1 MFIIKAPP
9 YKDGKMNFGCLD
21 GFVNI
26 VAIIIGIGFVV
37 QILLFIFFVGK
48 KSENVVVDKSYSIR
62 DHLDSILFEH
72 REKDV
77 RLDFW
82 YQNYPTAL
90 TTMDSLVKQN
100 KYQEV
105 ISMYESD
112 SIQAIIWLY
121 NRCIVQNHTSP
132 YNIGISK
139 ELVQKFTEN
148 APDHYVTLVDILID
162 MFEKEAKSNG
172 RFYSMGTYM
181 DIFDDDYLYYF
192 DEIHLHCYYLLQ
204 RVRSKVNNA
213 VNSVAVKSS
222 KQGLDYANVLYIQA
236 KMYRDDKEKAIEILR
251 EAKLVY
257 EQSDMESS
265 EDWQKC
271 TDLLTELIEKVQM
284 PESSLLRR
292 LIQLEKIHIET
303 KLQDDIVFV
312 ESIPFS
318 QDDWAIVKKGYDKW
332 RKEEITKGN
341 YQEKCPDSSNQ
352 DDEDYSDR
360 LSMNALPEIP
370 AEFKR
375 YDEVQYGCGH
385 IDTLMADINFDGK
398 PDVIFKIDPEYC
410 MGGTSYYMPLP
421 TTIYLSFLS
430 KEGEYQIDNR
440 WIISKAVEN
449 ISRFNY
455 EVGDEH
461 IYPKGI
467 FVSTIERRG
476 GVIII
481 SGNSITAEHVE
492 NSTNISD
499 DDSNC
504 CPSYRFKYSF
514 DYILDKSGNGYAYI
528 DGTYFNNR
536 KEIKRRITIEY

>member
-1 MFIIKAPP
+1 MFIFS
-9 YKDGKMNFGCLD
+9 DGQKTE
-21 GFVNI
+21 I
-26 VAIIIGIGFVV
+26 VAKNEQFVEQTPV
-37 QILLFIFFVGK
+37 DTSSISIKPQ
-48 KSENVVVDKSYSIR
+48 NVAVVKSYSIR
-62 DHLDSILFEH
+62 DHLDSILFDRSDH
-72 REKDV
+72 RKKDV

-112 SIQAIIWLY
+112 SIQAIIWLHDK
-121 NRCIVQNHTSP
+121 CIVQNLISP
-132 YNIGISK
+132 ENIGLSK
-139 ELVQKFTEN
+139 ELAQKFIEN

-162 MFEKEAKSNG
+162 MFEKEAESNG

-181 DIFDDDYLYYF
+181 DIFDDDYLCYF
-192 DEIHLHCYYLLQ
+192 DDIYVSCYFLSQ
-204 RVRSKVNNA
+204 RVTGKVNNV
-213 VNSVAVKSS
+213 VNFVAVKSS

-236 KMYRDDKEKAIEILR
+236 KMYRDNKEKAIEILR

-257 EQSDMESS
+257 EQSDMENS
-265 EDWQKC
+265 EEWQKC
-271 TDLLTELIEKVQM
+271 TDLLTELIEKAQM

-292 LIQLEKIHIET
+292 LIQLERKHIET

-312 ESIPFS
+312 ESIPFT
-318 QDDWAIVKKGYDKW
+318 QDDWAIVKKGYEKW
-332 RKEEITKGN
+332 RKDEIAKGN
-341 YQEKCPDSSNQ
+341 YQEKCPDISNQ

-360 LSMNALPEIP
+360 LSMDALPEIP

-375 YDEVQYGCGH
+375 YFEVRYGSGH

-398 PDVIFKIDPEYC
+398 PDIIFKIDPEYC

-430 KEGEYQIDNR
+430 KESEYQIDNR
-440 WIISKAVEN
+440 RIISKAVEK
-449 ISRFNY
+449 ISQFNY

-467 FVSTIERRG
+467 FVSSIEKKNG
-476 GVIII
+476 IIII

-492 NSTNISD
+492 NVDISD
-499 DDSNC
+499 YDPNC
-504 CPSYRFKYSF
+504 CPSYRFEYSF

-528 DGTYFNNR
+528 DGRYVNYR
-536 KEIKRRITIEY
+536 KKTKKRISIYY